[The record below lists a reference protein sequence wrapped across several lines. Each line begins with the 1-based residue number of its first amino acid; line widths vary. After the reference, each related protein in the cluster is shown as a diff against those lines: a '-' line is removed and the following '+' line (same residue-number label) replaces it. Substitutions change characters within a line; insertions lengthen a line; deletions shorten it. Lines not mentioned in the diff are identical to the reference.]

1 MSGVVTAYHNLQIQP
16 FKLVSIQELTLT
28 KKMNEHATLRFTG
41 IVPEEA
47 RDKYV
52 DMTEAN
58 TAIEVNQLSQ
68 AGASIPLFKGVILG
82 VKVSTVR
89 GIYFIEVEAASNSY
103 QLDIKKK
110 NCSYQDKDMTYTSL
124 FKLIS
129 PFYPGLDIIDE
140 ATKGEKLD
148 KFILQYRETDWQFL
162 KRLASRFNTGLVPAA
177 TFDKPKFHFG
187 VPAGNAKGKLEDYHY
202 TTRKKLA
209 DYLLYT
215 ENGNDGMGEHDFLYY
230 EVETDKV
237 LAIGDYV
244 TFQEQ
249 TLYVCE
255 AYTSMKDGLL
265 KHIYTLSTKNGM
277 NKSEVFNDAISGVS
291 LEGKVLEVAKDH
303 IKVHLAI
310 DEKQDKAKA
319 HWFLYATAYTAEGH
333 SGWYCMPE
341 INDFVHVYFPSHY
354 EEEGIASSSIRKD
367 LEKSA
372 TNKVDDPST
381 KYYRTAFGKEIKM
394 SPTEI
399 VITAQDGDIFIRL
412 NEESGIEIFSK
423 KEIKLISEADISV
436 NASKKILMSAEE
448 EISLKCKESKIT
460 MDGSVQIFGKEVKA
474 N

>member
-1 MSGVVTAYHNLQIQP
+1 MSVSVTAYHNLQVLP

-41 IVPEEA
+41 IVPEEV

-52 DMTEAN
+52 EMTEAN
-58 TAIEVNQLSQ
+58 SAIEVNQLDHS
-68 AGASIPLFKGVILG
+68 GSPIPLFKGVILTI
-82 VKVSTVR
+82 KVRAVR
-89 GIYFIEVEAASNSY
+89 EIYYIEVEAASSTY

-110 NCSYQDKDMTYTSL
+110 SRSYQDKEMTYSSL
-124 FKLIS
+124 FRLMS
-129 PFYPGLDIIDE
+129 PSYPGLDIIDE
-140 ATKGEKLD
+140 ATKGGKLD
-148 KFILQYRETDWQFL
+148 KFTMQYRETDWQFL
-162 KRLASRFNTGLVPAA
+162 KRLASRFNTGLVPAS

-187 VPAGNAKGKLEDYHY
+187 VPEGNAKGKLEDYHY

-209 DYLLYT
+209 DYLLYI
-215 ENGNDGMGEHDFLYY
+215 ENGNDGMQENDFLYY

-237 LAIGDYV
+237 LTIGDHV
-244 TFQEQ
+244 TFNGI

-265 KHIYTLSTKNGM
+265 KHIYTLSSKNGM
-277 NKSEVFNDAISGVS
+277 NKSGIFNQNISGLS
-291 LEGKVLEVAKDH
+291 IEGKVLEVAKDH
-303 IKVHLAI
+303 IKVHLNI
-310 DEKQDKAKA
+310 DEKQDKEKA
-319 HWFLYATAYTAEGH
+319 HWFLYSTVYTAEGH

-341 INDFVHVYFPSHY
+341 INDYVHVYFPTHK
-354 EEEGIASSSIRKD
+354 EEEGISSSSIRKNLD
-367 LEKSA
+367 STA
-372 TNKVDDPST
+372 TNKLDDPSI

-436 NASKKILMSAEE
+436 NASKKILLSAEE

>member
-148 KFILQYRETDWQFL
+148 KFTLQYRETDWQFL

>member
-1 MSGVVTAYHNLQIQP
+1 MSGIVTAYHNIQISP

-41 IVPEEA
+41 IVPEEV
-47 RDKYV
+47 RDQYV
-52 DMTEAN
+52 EMTESYS
-58 TAIEVNQLSQ
+58 AIEVNQLDHL
-68 AGASIPLFKGVILG
+68 GAPTPLFKGVILG
-82 VKVSTVR
+82 VKVHTIR
-89 GIYFIEVEAASNSY
+89 GIYYIEVEAASNTY
-103 QLDIKKK
+103 FLDIKKK
-110 NCSYQDKDMTYTSL
+110 NRSYQDKEMTYSSL
-124 FKLIS
+124 FKQLS
-129 PFYPGLDIIDE
+129 PFYPGLDVIDE
-140 ATKGEKLD
+140 ATKGGKLG
-148 KFILQYRETDWQFL
+148 KFTLQYRETDWEFL
-162 KRLASRFNTGLVPAA
+162 KRLASRYNTGLVPAA

-187 VPAGNAKGKLEDYHY
+187 VPAGKVKGKLEDYHY

-209 DYLLYT
+209 DYLVYT
-215 ENGNDGMGEHDFLYY
+215 ENGNGGMGEHDFLYY

-244 TFQEQ
+244 TFQKY

-255 AYTSMKDGLL
+255 AYMSVKDGLL
-265 KHIYTLSTKNGM
+265 KHHYTLSTKNGM
-277 NKSEVFNDAISGVS
+277 NKREVFNDEISGVS

-303 IKVHLAI
+303 IKVHLNI
-310 DEKQDKAKA
+310 DEKQDKGKA
-319 HWFLYATAYTAEGH
+319 HWFLYATPYTAEGH

-341 INDFVHVYFPSHY
+341 INDFVHVYFPSY
-354 EEEGIASSSIRKD
+354 REEEGIASSSIRKNSD
-367 LEKSA
+367 SSA
-372 TNKVDDPST
+372 TNKLDDPST

-399 VITAQDGDIFIRL
+399 VITAQDNDIFIRL
-412 NEESGIEIFSK
+412 NEASGIEIFSK

-436 NASKKILMSAEE
+436 NASKKILLSAEE

>member
-1 MSGVVTAYHNLQIQP
+1 MSEVVTAYHNLQILP

-41 IVPEEA
+41 IVPEEV
-47 RDKYV
+47 RDQYV
-52 DMTEAN
+52 EMTEVHS
-58 TAIEVNQLSQ
+58 AIEVNQLDHL
-68 AGASIPLFKGVILG
+68 GAPTPLFKGVILG
-82 VKVSTVR
+82 VKVHTIR
-89 GIYFIEVEAASNSY
+89 GIYYIEVEAASNTY
-103 QLDIKKK
+103 FLDIKKK
-110 NCSYQDKDMTYTSL
+110 NCSYQDKGMTYSSL
-124 FKLIS
+124 FKLMS
-129 PFYPGLDIIDE
+129 PYYPGLDVIDE
-140 ATKGEKLD
+140 ATKGGKLGN
-148 KFILQYRETDWQFL
+148 FTLQYRETDWEFL

-187 VPAGNAKGKLEDYHY
+187 VPAGKAKGKLEDYHY

-215 ENGNDGMGEHDFLYY
+215 ENGNGGMGEHDFMYY

-237 LAIGDYV
+237 LAIGDHV
-244 TFQEQ
+244 TFHKHI
-249 TLYVCE
+249 LYVCE

-265 KHIYTLSTKNGM
+265 KHRYTLSTKKGM
-277 NKSEVFNDAISGVS
+277 NKSETFNEEISGVS
-291 LEGKVLEVAKDH
+291 IEGKVLEVAKDH
-303 IKVHLAI
+303 IKVHLTI
-310 DEKQDKAKA
+310 DEKQDKGKA
-319 HWFLYATAYTAEGH
+319 HWFLYSTPYTAEGH

-341 INDFVHVYFPSHY
+341 INDFVHVYFPSY
-354 EEEGIASSSIRKD
+354 REDEGIASSSIRKNSD
-367 LEKSA
+367 SSA
-372 TNKVDDPST
+372 TNKLDDPST

-399 VITAQDGDIFIRL
+399 VITAQDNDIFIRL
-412 NEESGIEIFSK
+412 NEASGIEIFSK
-423 KEIKLISEADISV
+423 KEIKLISEADITV

>member
-110 NCSYQDKDMTYTSL
+110 NCSYQDKDMTYASL
-124 FKLIS
+124 FQLMN

-148 KFILQYRETDWQFL
+148 KFTLQYRETDWQFL

-277 NKSEVFNDAISGVS
+277 NKSEIFNDAISGVS
-291 LEGKVLEVAKDH
+291 LEGKVLEVVKDH

-341 INDFVHVYFPSHY
+341 INDFVHVYFPSHH

-436 NASKKILMSAEE
+436 NSSKKILMSAEE